1 MLKPTNDWIVTK
13 PLPQKDKITDSG
25 IVLVTK
31 EQESTKL
38 VEIISFGP
46 GANKNSFLKA
56 GDTVMVPLHTGIK
69 VEYENESFELAKEE
83 NFLGVIE

>member
-1 MLKPTNDWIVTK
+1 MLKPTTDWILTK
-13 PLPQKDKITDSG
+13 PLKQKDKVTDSG

-31 EQESTKL
+31 EPENVKL

-46 GANKNSFLKA
+46 GANKDSSLKA
-56 GDTVMVPLHTGIK
+56 GDIVMVPSQTGLK
-69 VEYENESFELAKEE
+69 VEHEDEVFEMAKEG